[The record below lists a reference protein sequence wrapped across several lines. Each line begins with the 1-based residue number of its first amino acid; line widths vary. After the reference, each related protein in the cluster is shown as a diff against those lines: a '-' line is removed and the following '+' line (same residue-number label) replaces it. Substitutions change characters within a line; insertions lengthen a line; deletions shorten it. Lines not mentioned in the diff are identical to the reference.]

1 MRRFDSAD
9 PSLENY
15 FVAHAG
21 SVNSLSFS
29 PNGKQLATVGKDG
42 LLKVWNF
49 KPHTRSY
56 TYPDPK
62 ANVNCVRFSP
72 NGLLLAY
79 SANCDVIFRTPTVKS
94 VCRSFRAH
102 QATVQ
107 CLDFSLNAE
116 SLATSSNDKTVK
128 VWRISDD
135 VEQFAYSLKG
145 HHNWVRWVSKTCIH
159 TFHESHSAVLCVEFH
174 PQGFYVAACG
184 VDKPV
189 HLWDLRMLRLI
200 QVYNEH
206 TDAVTAADFHPS
218 GFFLSTCSMDN
229 TVKLYD
235 LTTGRVLYTL
245 HGHSTGVTCGQF
257 SKQGDHL
264 CSGDMKGKVLLWR
277 TNLVANE
284 TGVASPAELPLADRL
299 CFNTPLI
306 KSGAWTELHPLPSS
320 PTKVNAV
327 HDEQSPRVG
336 LTYTTDEKSHARCP
350 CAHTCATPQPTDE
363 IRETLTDITQQLT
376 LLTETVSLLE
386 KRLSRAEKKIQDVL
400 ERGKSS
406 TTTLQNVKSNPP
418 A

>member
-1 MRRFDSAD
+1 MRRHCSAD

-15 FVAHAG
+15 FIAHTGAL
-21 SVNSLSFS
+21 NSLSFS

-62 ANVNCVRFSP
+62 TNVNCVRFSP

-94 VCRSFRAH
+94 ICRSFRAH

-107 CLDFSLNAE
+107 CLDFSMNGE

-135 VEQFAYSLKG
+135 VEQFLYSLKG
-145 HHNWVRWVSKTCIH
+145 HHNWVRWVRRLYRK
-159 TFHESHSAVLCVEFH
+159 VLCVEFH
-174 PQGFYVAACG
+174 PHGFYVAACG

-189 HLWDLRMLRLI
+189 RLWDLRMLRLI

-206 TDAVTAADFHPS
+206 TDAVTATHFHPS

-235 LTTGRVLYTL
+235 LATGRVLYTM

-257 SKQGDHL
+257 SKQGDRL

-277 TNLVANE
+277 TNLVPDE
-284 TGVASPAELPLADRL
+284 TGVSSPTELPLADRL
-299 CFNTPLI
+299 CFSTPLP

-320 PTKVNAV
+320 PSEVNIV
-327 HDEQSPRVG
+327 DNEHSPPVCR
-336 LTYTTDEKSHARCP
+336 TYTFDERKQAHPCCP
-350 CAHTCATPQPTDE
+350 CAHAKATMPERDE
-363 IRETLTDITQQLT
+363 IRDTLTDITQQLT

-386 KRLSRAEKKIQDVL
+386 KRLSRSEKKIQEVL
-400 ERGKSS
+400 ERAKSHS
-406 TTTLQNVKSNPP
+406 LQNAKTDLPS
-418 A
+418 